1 VPVLRLFA
9 AAREAAGVARAEIP
23 GATVAEI
30 LEHARARYGERFDA
44 VLARSRVWVN
54 GEPATADT
62 VVHGHDVVAVLPPV
76 SGGAGDVAVAAG
88 TARPPAS
95 PAAAAPGPRPGRDAR
110 GRPPSDPAGP
120 RSAGGEP
127 GEARGAGAFAALG
140 GLPTGPTGPSGP
152 SGPAGHPGPNGARAT
167 NGAPVEAFPAVTT
180 TGGSTGTATAT
191 LRAPVRAPDA
201 VPGRP
206 SPPAQARPEGLKTVL
221 RGLAVSY
228 DSKRP
233 HGRIGL
239 LWAIVTVVVTV
250 QGEQW
255 LAGWLALNA
264 FVGGSQA
271 AACRRA
277 LDHRPQ
283 PALAA
288 ALAAGA
294 PIAALY
300 GVRFVVGLVGV
311 ALVFALVAG
320 TLGHGHS
327 AHDLAFA
334 LAIGAVI
341 GAAAAGP
348 VVTRDLGIAPTL
360 FLLACVATYDAGAYL
375 VGTGAS
381 SSWEGPVAGIVALIP
396 VTLIGAIIL
405 SPPFPSGAPLALGV
419 LAAVLAPVGPLAG
432 TALIGN
438 RDADAPGLRR
448 LDSLILLGPAWAWW
462 ATSLIR

>member
-76 SGGAGDVAVAAG
+76 SGGAGAVAVAAE
-88 TARPPAS
+88 TSRPPAPS
-95 PAAAAPGPRPGRDAR
+95 AAAAPGPRPGGDAG
-110 GRPPSDPAGP
+110 GRPPPEPAGP

-140 GLPTGPTGPSGP
+140 GLPTGPTGPT
-152 SGPAGHPGPNGARAT
+152 GHPGPNGAPAT
-167 NGAPVEAFPAVTT
+167 NGGPVEASPAVATT
-180 TGGSTGTATAT
+180 AGPAGTATAT
-191 LRAPVRAPDA
+191 LRAPGRAPVRAPDA

-206 SPPAQARPEGLKTVL
+206 SRPARARAEGLKTVL
-221 RGLAVSY
+221 RGLAVSF

-239 LWAIVTVVVTV
+239 LWAIVTVVLTV

-288 ALAAGA
+288 LLAAGA
-294 PIAALY
+294 PVAALY
-300 GVRFVVGLVGV
+300 GVRFVVGLVGL
-311 ALVFALVAG
+311 ALALALVAG

-360 FLLACVATYDAGAYL
+360 FLLACVATYDASAYL

-419 LAAVLAPVGPLAG
+419 LAGALAPVGPLAG
-432 TALIGN
+432 TALIGS

>member
-1 VPVLRLFA
+1 MPVLRLFA

-23 GATVAEI
+23 GTTVAEI

-76 SGGAGDVAVAAG
+76 SGGAGDLVVADRAPRPSPRG
-88 TARPPAS
+88 PARPPRGG
-95 PAAAAPGPRPGRDAR
+95 PGGPPVEPRPSRPSGAGR
-110 GRPPSDPAGP
+110 GQPV
-120 RSAGGEP
+120 ET
-127 GEARGAGAFAALG
+127 GAFAALG
-140 GLPTGPTGPSGP
+140 GLPTGQPAPDGAPASNGGPSRASAVVTVGGRSATTTLGP
-152 SGPAGHPGPNGARAT
+152 PPSAPDVARPPPPRTAKARAQ
-167 NGAPVEAFPAVTT
+167 GVRAVLGELAVT
-180 TGGSTGTATAT
+180 
-191 LRAPVRAPDA
+191 
-201 VPGRP
+201 
-206 SPPAQARPEGLKTVL
+206 
-221 RGLAVSY
+221 Y
-228 DSKRP
+228 DSTRP

-239 LWAIVTVVVTV
+239 LWAVVTVVLTV
-250 QGEQW
+250 QGEEW

-277 LDHRPQ
+277 LDQRPQ

-294 PIAALY
+294 PVAALG
-300 GVRFVVGLVGV
+300 GVRYVVGIVGL
-311 ALVFALVAG
+311 ALALALLAA
-320 TLGHGHS
+320 TSGHGS
-327 AHDLAFA
+327 RARDLAVT
-334 LAIGAVI
+334 LAVGAVI

-360 FLLACVATYDAGAYL
+360 YLLACVAVYDAGAYL

-381 SSWEGPVAGIVALIP
+381 SSWEGPVAGVVALIP

-419 LAAVLAPVGPLAG
+419 LAGVLAPAGPLVG
-432 TALIGN
+432 TALVGS

>member
-1 VPVLRLFA
+1 MPVLRLFA

-30 LEHARARYGERFDA
+30 LEQARARYGERFEA

-76 SGGAGDVAVAAG
+76 SGGAGDVMSADTVSRAPPPPPV
-88 TARPPAS
+88 RPPVE
-95 PAAAAPGPRPGRDAR
+95 PRR
-110 GRPPSDPAGP
+110 RPPTGGGGDSN
-120 RSAGGEP
+120 GEP
-127 GEARGAGAFAALG
+127 PPTGALAALG
-140 GLPTGPTGPSGP
+140 GLPTGRSGP
-152 SGPAGHPGPNGARAT
+152 GGRSAGNGGPAGALSPVAT
-167 NGAPVEAFPAVTT
+167 
-180 TGGSTGTATAT
+180 TAT
-191 LRAPVRAPDA
+191 LHAPVRPPDVA
-201 VPGRP
+201 RRTP
-206 SPPAQARPEGLKTVL
+206 SSPLKARHDGLKAVL
-221 RGLAVSY
+221 GGLAVTY

-239 LWAIVTVVVTV
+239 IWAIVTFVLAV
-250 QGEQW
+250 QGEEW
-255 LAGWLALNA
+255 LGGWLALNA

-271 AACRRA
+271 AGSRRA
-277 LDHRPQ
+277 LDQRLQ

-294 PIAALY
+294 PVAALY
-300 GVRFVVGLVGV
+300 GVRYVVGLVGV
-311 ALVFALVAG
+311 TAALAVLAG
-320 TLGHGHS
+320 TLGHGRG
-327 AHDLAFA
+327 ARDLAA
-334 LAIGAVI
+334 TLAIGAVI

-348 VVTRDLGIAPTL
+348 VITRDLGIAPTL
-360 FLLACVATYDAGAYL
+360 YLLACVAVYDAGAYL

-381 SSWEGPVAGIVALIP
+381 SSWEGPVGGVVALIP
-396 VTLIGAIIL
+396 VALIGAIIL

-419 LAAVLAPVGPLAG
+419 LAGVLAPAGPLVG
-432 TALIGN
+432 TALLGS

-462 ATSLIR
+462 ATTLIR